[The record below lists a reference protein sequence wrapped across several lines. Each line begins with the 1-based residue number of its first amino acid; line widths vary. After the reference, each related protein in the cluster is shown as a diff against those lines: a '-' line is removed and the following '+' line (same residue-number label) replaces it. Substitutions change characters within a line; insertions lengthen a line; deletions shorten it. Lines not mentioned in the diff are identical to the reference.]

1 MAGSTRVS
9 DPRLIVDATPTLI
22 DEAPLVRVERL
33 RAGERVDLTIRAR
46 DTEDIA
52 FVSRCTFEADDG
64 GVVDVAAHA
73 PVIGDYGGVDR
84 FGPWWSLRTDT
95 GDGFS
100 LGMQPIHAEITL
112 LRDGVVMATSPV
124 QRRTMGGGVRMERV
138 RDGLVVGA
146 LFVPARHPAPGV
158 IVVGGS
164 GGGLHW
170 SATIAALLAS
180 RGFSALAC
188 AYFGAA
194 GLPPSLNDIP
204 LEAIGA
210 AMRWLLDRDEVDGD
224 AVGLVGRSR
233 GGELALQ
240 AAAMYPDAG
249 AVVGFAASGVR
260 WTGFDPASSRPRPA
274 WTWRGDAL
282 PYLVPDPEAVE
293 DAWLQSPVVLRD
305 AFTRAL
311 VDVDGVQQA
320 TINVEDICGP
330 ILLVS
335 GSDDQLWPAAA
346 LSAIAME
353 RGRLRASAAADRHL
367 LFAGAGHSVGE
378 PPGLPLHDVTRLHPV
393 DRDTYLLGGTRARNA
408 ASGAEAWPLAVEF
421 LATHLASARVH
432 RAPVR

>member
-1 MAGSTRVS
+1 MAGSTRVG

-22 DEAPLVRVERL
+22 DDAPLVRVAGL

-46 DTEDIA
+46 DTEDVG
-52 FVSRCTFEADDG
+52 FVSRSTFEADDD

-73 PVIGDYGGVDR
+73 PVVGDYGGVDR

-95 GDGFS
+95 AEGFS
-100 LGMQPIHAEITL
+100 LGMQPTHAEITL
-112 LRDGVVMATSPV
+112 LRDGVVMATSLV
-124 QRRTMGGGVRMERV
+124 QRWTMGAGVRMERV
-138 RDGLVVGA
+138 GDEVVAGA
-146 LFVPARHPAPGV
+146 LFVPARHPARGV
-158 IVVGGS
+158 IVLGGS

-170 SATIAALLAS
+170 SAPIAALLAS
-180 RGFSALAC
+180 RGFTALAC

-204 LEAIGA
+204 LETVGA
-210 AMRWLLDRDEVDGD
+210 AMRWLLEREEVDGD

-240 AAAMYPDAG
+240 AAAMHPEAG

-260 WTGFDPASSRPRPA
+260 WTGFDPSSSRPRPA
-274 WTWRGDAL
+274 WTWGGDGL
-282 PYLVPDPEAVE
+282 PYLVPDPDAVE
-293 DAWLQSPVVLRD
+293 DAWLRSPVTLRE

-311 VDVDGVQQA
+311 VDADGVRQA
-320 TINVEDICGP
+320 TINVEDIRGP

-353 RGRLRASAAADRHL
+353 RRCVHGSSAGDRCL
-367 LFAGAGHSVGE
+367 LFPGAGHTVGE

-421 LATHLASARVH
+421 LATHLASARV
-432 RAPVR
+432 RSAPVR